1 MARCIFCG
9 KRPLTKEHIF
19 PKWLAPYIPKTM
31 ENYQNVKTIFH
42 KDRADTAAKKRA
54 GNPHSW
60 SVKCVC
66 KKCNNEWM
74 GTLQERVK
82 PILLPMIKGEKV
94 KIEKADQHVMASWVA
109 MATMCAEFRARTGS
123 NTAPCR
129 YGRMA
134 VDRSLSS
141 ESALICEHWRGLS
154 RARSGG
160 KVPSPL
166 SSRHTETNGRLLTL
180 PNMEGPLDHR
190 ALRRTACL
198 KINTRLHAAYD
209 AALHEQVPERFVN
222 LITRETLPDTPA
234 CHNCGLTMKLVIYIQ
249 PFGGRPG
256 LFAYECPRCHGVES
270 TLEELNR
277 SEQPSSRM

>member
-1 MARCIFCG
+1 MWLGGAAERDANRGLEAAARLLIAIAIFVRLFIHGERTVARCIFCG

-42 KDRADTAAKKRA
+42 KDRADTATKKRA

-66 KKCNNEWM
+66 KKCNNERM

-134 VDRSLSS
+134 VDRSFLRN
-141 ESALICEHWRGLS
+141 L
-154 RARSGG
+154 
-160 KVPSPL
+160 
-166 SSRHTETNGRLLTL
+166 RLFVSIG
-180 PNMEGPLDHR
+180 EG
-190 ALRRTACL
+190 
-198 KINTRLHAAYD
+198 
-209 AALHEQVPERFVN
+209 
-222 LITRETLPDTPA
+222 
-234 CHNCGLTMKLVIYIQ
+234 
-249 PFGGRPG
+249 
-256 LFAYECPRCHGVES
+256 
-270 TLEELNR
+270 
-277 SEQPSSRM
+277 